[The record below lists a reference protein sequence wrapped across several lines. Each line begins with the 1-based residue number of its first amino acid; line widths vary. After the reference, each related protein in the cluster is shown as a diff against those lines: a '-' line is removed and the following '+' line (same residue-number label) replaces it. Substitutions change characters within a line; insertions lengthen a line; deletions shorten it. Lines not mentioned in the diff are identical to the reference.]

1 MTKGESLGYIH
12 VGERKPMTLQHNQFI
27 NFAII
32 LIACGQEQRNQI
44 ACPIQS
50 WGQQGWLHR
59 EDRDGGVMDT
69 GQGLAK
75 MSPCGSQAQK
85 VLTRLGFIGLP

>member
-32 LIACGQEQRNQI
+32 LIACGQEQRN
-44 ACPIQS
+44 
-50 WGQQGWLHR
+50 
-59 EDRDGGVMDT
+59 
-69 GQGLAK
+69 
-75 MSPCGSQAQK
+75 
-85 VLTRLGFIGLP
+85 